1 MGVPPRNA
9 AFAGLNWRW
18 FESGEGPDA
27 LVLLPGAVG
36 GADIFFIVF
45 RRFAASGRVLAVDV
59 PYAADATRVLAGL
72 DALLES
78 RGVRRAIL
86 LGASFSGLLVQ
97 VYARRF
103 PERTRALI
111 LSHTAA
117 LDLSRARRERRSA
130 AIAARLPL
138 PFTRGLLKIVVRLLL
153 RKSPQASLFREMYFE
168 ALDGLSRED
177 FVSRYL
183 LAASLEEQ
191 QGTAWHGPVLIVHS
205 NDDVVARPSEQARLR
220 AVYPDADWHEFPGA
234 GHSAYSLD
242 PQRYADVLFEWTA
255 QAAFPGEH
263 SQEARRTGD

>member
-1 MGVPPRNA
+1 MRDRMGVPARQA
-9 AFAGLNWRW
+9 AFAGLDWRW
-18 FESGEGPDA
+18 YEAGDGPEA

-45 RRFAASGRVLAVDV
+45 RRFAASRRVLAVDV
-59 PYAADATRVLAGL
+59 PYAADAAQVLAGL

-78 RGVRRAIL
+78 RGVRRATL

-117 LDLSRARRERRSA
+117 LDPSRAVRERRSA

-153 RKSPQASLFREMYFE
+153 RKSPHARLFREMYFE
-168 ALDGLSRED
+168 ALDGLSRRD

-191 QGTAWHGPVLIVHS
+191 NGEWHGPVLIVHS

-220 AVYPDADWHEFPGA
+220 AEYPGADWHEFPGA

-242 PQRYADVLFEWTA
+242 PQRYADVLFDWTET
-255 QAAFPGEH
+255 AAV
-263 SQEARRTGD
+263 